1 MTAFAEHVLYQIP
14 DVMGLLN
21 MSRSVVYEQIRAG
34 RLHTVTQ
41 GRRRY
46 VTTAGLADYVELLER
61 EAQARG
67 GAA

>member
-1 MTAFAEHVLYQIP
+1 MTAVAEHVLYQIP

-46 VTTAGLADYVELLER
+46 VTTAGLAHYVELLER
-61 EAQARG
+61 EALDRAG
-67 GAA
+67 SS